1 MTRIVAIDIET
12 TGLDPDQDSIIEIG
26 AVLFNERRVE
36 SEWSTLV
43 NPGRLIPS
51 QITTLTG
58 ITNDMV
64 RNAPLIDDV
73 IDSLASF
80 AGSHPILGH
89 NIQFD
94 LSFLRKQSILIFNEF
109 IDTYELASV
118 LLPRASRYNLK
129 SLGQELGILFPA
141 THRALDDAKVTH
153 GVFMKLWEKAKELR
167 LPTIRNHPY
176 GCWRFESHRA
186 FGMSNFDG

>member
-36 SEWSTLV
+36 AEWSTLV

-73 IDSLASF
+73 IDSLVA
-80 AGSHPILGH
+80 
-89 NIQFD
+89 
-94 LSFLRKQSILIFNEF
+94 
-109 IDTYELASV
+109 
-118 LLPRASRYNLK
+118 
-129 SLGQELGILFPA
+129 
-141 THRALDDAKVTH
+141 
-153 GVFMKLWEKAKELR
+153 
-167 LPTIRNHPY
+167 
-176 GCWRFESHRA
+176 
-186 FGMSNFDG
+186 